1 MGREDEAV
9 EIGGGEGEIGGV
21 GGGGGDEGV
30 HPVVGVEVGEAEGL
44 EVEGGIGLE
53 GVGEI
58 SMEFNIVE
66 EAERFWTTYVGQ
78 IDFDV
83 RQLFANK
90 SFVDKCM
97 INVRFV
103 CAKKGFR
110 RPDK

>member
-1 MGREDEAV
+1 
-9 EIGGGEGEIGGV
+9 
-21 GGGGGDEGV
+21 
-30 HPVVGVEVGEAEGL
+30 
-44 EVEGGIGLE
+44 
-53 GVGEI
+53 
-58 SMEFNIVE
+58 MEFNIVE
-66 EAERFWTTYVGQ
+66 EAERFLTTYDGQ

>member
-1 MGREDEAV
+1 
-9 EIGGGEGEIGGV
+9 
-21 GGGGGDEGV
+21 
-30 HPVVGVEVGEAEGL
+30 
-44 EVEGGIGLE
+44 
-53 GVGEI
+53 
-58 SMEFNIVE
+58 MEFNIVE